1 MKKRILVVDDEP
13 DILELVRFNL
23 EKEGF
28 EVKTVQNGEEALRW
42 VNRHAPD
49 CIILDLMLPGM
60 DGLEIC
66 RRIKGSEALQSIPIL
81 MLTAKAEETDMVI
94 GLEVGADD
102 YITKPFSPK
111 VLVARVRAAL
121 RRHQDPAPSPR
132 ILSVQGIE
140 IDLDQHLVRV
150 DGHKVEL
157 SATEFA
163 LLELLARR
171 PGWVFTRAQIID
183 EIKGKDYPV
192 TERSV
197 DVQILSLRK
206 KLMERGACIVTV
218 RGVGYKLEQEACGS

>member
-1 MKKRILVVDDEP
+1 MRKRILVVDDEP

-49 CIILDLMLPGM
+49 CIILDLMLPGLN
-60 DGLEIC
+60 GLEVC
-66 RRIKGSEALQSIPIL
+66 KRIKGSDSLGSIPIL

-94 GLEVGADD
+94 GLEIGADD

-121 RRHQDPAPSPR
+121 RRHNDPTPSPR
-132 ILSVQGIE
+132 TISVQGIE
-140 IDLDQHLVRV
+140 IDLDQHQVRV
-150 DGHKVEL
+150 DGQKVEL

-163 LLELLARR
+163 LLELLARK
-171 PGWVFTRAQIID
+171 PGWVYSRAQIID

-206 KLMERGACIVTV
+206 KLMDRGKCIVTV
-218 RGVGYKLEQEACGS
+218 RGVGYKLEPDDRES

>member
-1 MKKRILVVDDEP
+1 MDDEP

-42 VNRHAPD
+42 VNRNVPD
-49 CIILDLMLPGM
+49 CIVLDLMLPGL
-60 DGLEIC
+60 DGLEVC
-66 RRIKGSEALQSIPIL
+66 RRIKGSVALRSIPIL

-111 VLVARVRAAL
+111 VLVARVRAVL
-121 RRHQDPAPSPR
+121 RRHEDPAPPPR
-132 ILSVQGIE
+132 AFSVHGIE
-140 IDLDQHLVRV
+140 IDVDQHQVRV
-150 DGHKVEL
+150 DGQMVEL

-163 LLELLARR
+163 LLELLARK
-171 PGWVFTRAQIID
+171 PGWVYSRAQIID

-197 DVQILSLRK
+197 DVQILSLRR
-206 KLMERGACIVTV
+206 KLLHRGSCIVTV
-218 RGVGYKLEQEACGS
+218 RGVGYKLEPETRES

>member
-140 IDLDQHLVRV
+140 IDLDQHQVRV

>member
-42 VNRHAPD
+42 VNRLVPD
-49 CIILDLMLPGM
+49 CIILDLMLPGL
-60 DGLEIC
+60 DGLEVC
-66 RRIKGSEALQSIPIL
+66 RRIKGSETLRSIPIL
-81 MLTAKAEETDMVI
+81 MLTAKAEETDTVI

-111 VLVARVRAAL
+111 ILVARVRAAL
-121 RRHQDPAPSPR
+121 RRHTDPTPFPR
-132 ILSVQGIE
+132 TLSVGGIE
-140 IDLDQHLVRV
+140 MDLDQHQVKV
-150 DGHKVEL
+150 DGQPVEL

-163 LLELLARR
+163 LLELLARK
-171 PGWVFTRAQIID
+171 PGWVFSRAQIID
-183 EIKGKDYPV
+183 AVKGKDYPV

-197 DVQILSLRK
+197 DVQILSLRR
-206 KLMERGACIVTV
+206 KLSTRKSCIVTV
-218 RGVGYKLEQEACGS
+218 RGVGYKLEPDARET